1 MIKKVMWGLF
11 LNMVSGFVVAESLL
25 SRVTECPVQ
34 ESAFDRL
41 ACFDR
46 VVEDF
51 GLDKKIHKSA
61 VSPGKWAAYST
72 VSDFDDTVSYYV
84 SLKSVSEVSIG
95 VYRKVTPVLTVACSS
110 GQLSGFINWFYYLGL
125 GAVDARFRFDKNRA
139 YMESWDTYGDHKA
152 MFFPDDV
159 RNLVKRLVAH
169 DRLLVQVAP
178 FSELPVMAEFNI
190 AGLSSHLDEIKAHC
204 HF

>member
-1 MIKKVMWGLF
+1 MIRFVLF
-11 LNMVSGFVVAESLL
+11 VFLSLVSGLVASESLL
-25 SRVTECPVQ
+25 GRVSECPDKD
-34 ESAFDRL
+34 SAFDRL
-41 ACFDR
+41 AGCDR

-51 GLDKKIHKSA
+51 GLDKKSHKAA
-61 VSPGKWAAYST
+61 VSPGKWAAFST
-72 VSDFDDTVSYYV
+72 VSDFDDAVSYYV

-95 VYRKVTPVLTVACSS
+95 VYRKVTPVLTVACSN
-110 GQLSGFINWFYYLGL
+110 GQLSGFINWSYYLGL
-125 GAVDARFRFDKNRA
+125 GSVAARFRFDKNRA

-152 MFFPDDV
+152 MFFPDDA

-169 DRLLVQVAP
+169 NKLLVQVAP

-204 HF
+204 YF